1 MGRFSVPSSP
11 ARNVVKIETFKGVDL
26 NSSPSNVEITRSPN
40 APNMMRDVPGKVR
53 KRQGYERIAQFS
65 GKRINGVHILRSA
78 EKNEEKVLIHAGD
91 SLYLEGKAIYTAMA
105 DERSVGRQFY
115 GKLFIFDGKKALCYG
130 EFETE
135 EKATAET
142 ETNKEE
148 NPKAFMVKP
157 LEDAAYIP
165 TVIISR
171 KPTGG
176 GTTLEPLNQIGRKW
190 KESFLSDGSAKVY
203 QLTTTELDADKVTA
217 RIMTKEGE
225 WTEKKEGTD
234 FTVDRKKGTV
244 TFTTAPGASPVVGYD
259 NVEITA
265 AKTRKGYAE
274 KINKC
279 KIISL
284 FGVNGAMDRM
294 FLSGN
299 PDFPNRDRYC

>member
-1 MGRFSVPSSP
+1 M
-11 ARNVVKIETFKGVDL
+11 
-26 NSSPSNVEITRSPN
+26 
-40 APNMMRDVPGKVR
+40 
-53 KRQGYERIAQFS
+53 
-65 GKRINGVHILRSA
+65 
-78 EKNEEKVLIHAGD
+78 IHAGD
-91 SLYLEGKAIYTAMA
+91 SLYLEGKAIYTGMA

-135 EKATAET
+135 ETAAAET
-142 ETNKEE
+142 ETDKAEK
-148 NPKAFMVKP
+148 PKAFMVKT

-176 GTTLEPLNQIGRKW
+176 GTTLEPLNLIGRKW
-190 KESFLSDGSAKVY
+190 KESFLSDGTAKVY
-203 QLTTTELDADKVTA
+203 QLTAKDLDADKVA
-217 RIMTKEGE
+217 VRIMTKEGE
-225 WTEKKEGTD
+225 WTDKKEGTD
-234 FTVDRKKGTV
+234 FTVDRKNGTV
-244 TFTTAPGASPVVGYD
+244 TFTTAPGASPVTGYD

-265 AKTRKGYAE
+265 AKTRKGYAD

-299 PDFPNRDRYC
+299 PDFPNRDWYCKMADGFFWGDLWYSTLGRTAARLLATASSTTGLRRTRAMQRRGETSSSARGRWARRTRPFPSSGR

>member
-91 SLYLEGKAIYTAMA
+91 SLYLEGKAIYTGMA

-135 EKATAET
+135 ETAAAET
-142 ETNKEE
+142 DKAEK
-148 NPKAFMVKP
+148 PKAFMVKP

-176 GTTLEPLNQIGRKW
+176 GTTLEPLNLIGRKW
-190 KESFLSDGSAKVY
+190 KESFLSDGTAKVY
-203 QLTTTELDADKVTA
+203 QLTAKDLDADKVA
-217 RIMTKEGE
+217 VRIMTKEGE
-225 WTEKKEGTD
+225 WTDKKEGTD
-234 FTVDRKKGTV
+234 FTVDRKNGTV
-244 TFTTAPGASPVVGYD
+244 TFTTAPGASPVTGYD

-265 AKTRKGYAE
+265 AKTRKG
-274 KINKC
+274 
-279 KIISL
+279 
-284 FGVNGAMDRM
+284 
-294 FLSGN
+294 
-299 PDFPNRDRYC
+299 

>member
-91 SLYLEGKAIYTAMA
+91 SLYLEGKAIYTGMA

-135 EKATAET
+135 ETAAAET
-142 ETNKEE
+142 ETDKEE
-148 NPKAFMVKP
+148 KPKAFMVKT

-171 KPTGG
+171 KP
-176 GTTLEPLNQIGRKW
+176 W
-190 KESFLSDGSAKVY
+190 SH
-203 QLTTTELDADKVTA
+203 
-217 RIMTKEGE
+217 
-225 WTEKKEGTD
+225 
-234 FTVDRKKGTV
+234 
-244 TFTTAPGASPVVGYD
+244 
-259 NVEITA
+259 
-265 AKTRKGYAE
+265 
-274 KINKC
+274 
-279 KIISL
+279 
-284 FGVNGAMDRM
+284 
-294 FLSGN
+294 
-299 PDFPNRDRYC
+299 

>member
-130 EFETE
+130 
-135 EKATAET
+135 
-142 ETNKEE
+142 
-148 NPKAFMVKP
+148 
-157 LEDAAYIP
+157 
-165 TVIISR
+165 
-171 KPTGG
+171 
-176 GTTLEPLNQIGRKW
+176 
-190 KESFLSDGSAKVY
+190 
-203 QLTTTELDADKVTA
+203 
-217 RIMTKEGE
+217 
-225 WTEKKEGTD
+225 
-234 FTVDRKKGTV
+234 
-244 TFTTAPGASPVVGYD
+244 
-259 NVEITA
+259 
-265 AKTRKGYAE
+265 
-274 KINKC
+274 
-279 KIISL
+279 
-284 FGVNGAMDRM
+284 
-294 FLSGN
+294 
-299 PDFPNRDRYC
+299 